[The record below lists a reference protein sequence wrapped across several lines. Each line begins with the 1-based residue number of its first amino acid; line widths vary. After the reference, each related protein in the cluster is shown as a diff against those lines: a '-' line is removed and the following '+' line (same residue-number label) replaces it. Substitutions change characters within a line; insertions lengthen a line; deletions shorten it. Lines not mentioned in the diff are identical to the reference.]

1 MFLNIIKKVVSRT
14 RLSSVGKDFK
24 SNCINEFGPEF
35 WEYLTERR
43 KRLDANRQFRLKMKK
58 MGNFNNEKSGQIESY
73 IDSVIES
80 KNSEQQ
86 NAEERN

>member
-1 MFLNIIKKVVSRT
+1 
-14 RLSSVGKDFK
+14 
-24 SNCINEFGPEF
+24 
-35 WEYLTERR
+35 
-43 KRLDANRQFRLKMKK
+43 